1 MKKPATPSVLVSTG
15 AIIGRANGF
24 DPRLIP
30 PAREVL
36 DCDGFELMT
45 LEPWYGIYE
54 DVSRIL
60 KKENFVPRTVHLEKK
75 IGILLAENT
84 PESTAEAV
92 RHLKENLAL
101 CREVGAHLAVL
112 HLWGGAFSDYALP
125 AAIEKLAS
133 FFSLAEEAETV
144 LTIENIPC
152 KAGTPLRAWEQ
163 IAAAFPDAPFTFDTR
178 FGAFHGETA
187 DILQSPLWKNVR
199 HMHIS
204 DYRGGLREWETLRPI
219 LHPGEGGQDFD
230 ALFEALPSYPAAMA
244 VESPVLREDGT
255 NDFDKLN
262 KTVSYLRSLCKK
274 HKKQSESV

>member
-1 MKKPATPSVLVSTG
+1 MKKPVTPSVLVSTG
-15 AIIGRANGF
+15 AFIGRANGF

-30 PAREVL
+30 PARGVL

-45 LEPWYGIYE
+45 LEPWYGQYDE
-54 DVSRIL
+54 VAGIL
-60 KKENFVPRTVHLEKK
+60 KKENFVPHTVHLEKK

-84 PESTAEAV
+84 PESVAEAV
-92 RHLKENLAL
+92 LHLKENLAL
-101 CREVGAHLAVL
+101 VRKVGAHLAVL

-133 FFSLAEEAETV
+133 FFSYAEEAETV

-152 KAGTPLRAWEQ
+152 KYGTPLRAWEQ
-163 IAAAFPDAPFTFDTR
+163 IADVFPETPFTFDTR
-178 FGAFHGETA
+178 FGAFHGETDA
-187 DILQSPLWKNVR
+187 ILHSPLWKNVC

-204 DYRGGLREWETLRPI
+204 DYQGKVKEWEKLRPI
-219 LHPGEGGQDFD
+219 LQPGEGGQDFD
-230 ALFEALPSYPAAMA
+230 ALFAALPRYPATMA

-262 KTVSYLRSLCKK
+262 QTVSYLKSLCQKHEKK
-274 HKKQSESV
+274 E